1 VVAVAGELDLHSA
14 GRLRSALELPLR
26 GSCSRIIV
34 DLVSASFIDSSALGV
49 LTAIQR
55 TMRAAGGEVVVVAND
70 PRILRPF
77 RVTGLDGFF
86 QIRPSL
92 LEAMDEPEQSVA
104 PPLHTA

>member
-1 VVAVAGELDLHSA
+1 MVAVAGELDLHSA

-49 LTAIQR
+49 LTAIQK